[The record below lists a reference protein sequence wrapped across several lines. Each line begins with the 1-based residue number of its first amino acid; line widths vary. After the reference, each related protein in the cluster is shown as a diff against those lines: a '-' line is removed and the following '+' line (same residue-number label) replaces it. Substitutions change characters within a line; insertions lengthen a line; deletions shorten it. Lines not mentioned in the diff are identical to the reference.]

1 MLFFNVVPINSPSN
15 LLDALRRLVQ
25 LRLYVYLGLLAAVVG
40 SRWLLDIRLPLLPIG
55 IVLGL
60 ALVLTGQARFQ
71 VRRRAGVRPAELAM
85 HLLADIAAIG
95 VLVFFSGGA
104 YNPFIS
110 LLLLPVVMA
119 AGVLPAI
126 WVGGVALA
134 ACVVYSVLMFN
145 YLPLSLP
152 AGPAAF
158 ALHLSGMWLNFLVSA
173 GLIASFLYRM
183 SQTLRDREEELV
195 RLREDTLRN
204 EQIIAVASLAAGT
217 AHDLGTPLNTLALAV
232 EELAGQGDAETVNM
246 ARHQVARAK
255 DLLARLSAIARGE
268 TRSMDRAD
276 LSGWLESQLD
286 QWRWMRP
293 EAIFTLHGD
302 IPHGYSIRCDDTLGQ
317 ALLNLLNNAWQAS
330 NRPVD
335 LTVKLEG
342 GRVHIGIADRG
353 PGMTAELKARAGRA
367 VQTGST
373 GMGLGLILAN
383 SNVERHGGTVH
394 IADREGGGTAV
405 TVSLP
410 VEPE

>member
-1 MLFFNVVPINSPSN
+1 
-15 LLDALRRLVQ
+15 
-25 LRLYVYLGLLAAVVG
+25 
-40 SRWLLDIRLPLLPIG
+40 
-55 IVLGL
+55 
-60 ALVLTGQARFQ
+60 
-71 VRRRAGVRPAELAM
+71 
-85 HLLADIAAIG
+85 
-95 VLVFFSGGA
+95 
-104 YNPFIS
+104 
-110 LLLLPVVMA
+110 
-119 AGVLPAI
+119 
-126 WVGGVALA
+126 
-134 ACVVYSVLMFN
+134 MFN

-183 SQTLRDREEELV
+183 SQALRDREAELV

-232 EELAGQGDAETVNM
+232 EELAGQGDAETVTM

-268 TRSMDRAD
+268 TRSMERMD
-276 LSGWLESQLD
+276 LSGWLAAQLD

-293 EAIFTLHGD
+293 EALFTLHGE
-302 IPHGYSIRCDDTLGQ
+302 IPPAYSIRCDDTLGQ

-330 NRPVD
+330 NRPVE

-342 GRVHIGIADRG
+342 DRVQIGIADRG
-353 PGMTAELKARAGRA
+353 PGMSAELKSRAGRA
-367 VQTGST
+367 AQTGSS
-373 GMGLGLILAN
+373 GMGLGLMLAN

-394 IADREGGGTAV
+394 IADREGGGTVV

-410 VEPE
+410 VERD